1 MLNKIKTLFQKVK
14 RTSKLEVEKNTKPDG
29 EVKYS
34 KFGIGLKLVAAFSVV
49 AVLTVAISGVSWFSL
64 NILTSA
70 EQDLIDQKVP
80 AITLALKL
88 ANEATALAAS
98 APKLSTAETE
108 AERNQSYKGIISA
121 TKKATEGL
129 VALRQFM
136 EGDPALEKI
145 DDSLTKMRTIL
156 SDLNGKVRNR
166 IELSDRLNSTGPR
179 LSVARDILDTGL
191 SSLLLPLRM
200 QVIKNSDQWNDV
212 LTKSV
217 DQALTGV
224 KPENDTSELSM
235 EVLGVLGFQ
244 EDIFSFKS
252 NGYAMLSLLTEGLQ
266 ADNVD
271 TVKDLESVFLS
282 SIASMGTPLDEI
294 EKKTSKGR
302 TKELNELFN
311 DFLAMGVKDSTDK
324 SVNIFKTRIEELETA
339 DAAQKIV
346 GDSRFLAGILVKNVN
361 DFAGSIEK
369 SVGVAANDNATLANN
384 TKMTLLVCALV
395 ALVIAAAIGWFY
407 VRRNII
413 RRLMLLV
420 ASAQRLSEGDLESSI
435 YRDGSDE
442 IARLGHALVGFR
454 NTAREAEA
462 ARADADVQRQ
472 KREEEKAQREEE
484 QRKAEQAAVEER
496 ERLATEAA
504 ETKVKER
511 NQLADTFE
519 GSVKHLVEK
528 FAAATSEMT
537 VMSQSMTD
545 SAEDTT
551 QRSATVA
558 SASDL
563 ASSSVNSVAA
573 ATEELSSSITE
584 ISRQVNQ
591 AASIAG
597 EAVSEAERT
606 NIMVNS
612 LNEAA
617 SRIGDVVGLI
627 NDIAGQTNLLALNAT
642 IEAARAGDA
651 GKGFAVVASEVKN
664 LAAQT
669 AKATEEISEQ
679 IKAVQEETGNAVGA
693 ISGISTTIGR
703 INEIATS
710 ISAAVEEQ
718 GAATGEISRSVQ
730 QAAEGSQEV
739 SQNII
744 SVRDAASNT
753 GKTALEVREVANEM
767 VSEVGKL
774 DKEVERFLAQIRAS

>member
-1 MLNKIKTLFQKVK
+1 MLKKITKFFKRSKKAVK
-14 RTSKLEVEKNTKPDG
+14 PAG

-34 KFGIGLKLVAAFSVV
+34 KFGIGLKLIAAFSVV
-49 AVLTVAISGVSWFSL
+49 AVLTVAISAVSWFSL
-64 NILTSA
+64 NNLTSA

-80 AITLALKL
+80 AISLALKL
-88 ANEATALAAS
+88 ANEATALAAA
-98 APKLSTAETE
+98 APRLSTAKTE

-121 TKKATEGL
+121 TKKATDGL
-129 VALRQFM
+129 VALRQYM
-136 EGDPALEKI
+136 EGDPALKRI
-145 DDSLTKMRTIL
+145 DDSLTKMRTTL
-156 SDLNGKVRNR
+156 SELNGKVRNR

-200 QVIKNSDQWNDV
+200 QVLKNSDQWNDL

-235 EVLGVLGFQ
+235 EVLDVLGFQ

-266 ADNVD
+266 ADNID
-271 TVKDLESVFLS
+271 AVKDLESVFLS

-294 EKKTSKGR
+294 EQKSSKAR
-302 TKELNELFN
+302 VKELNELFN

-324 SVNIFKTRIEELETA
+324 SVNIFKTRIAELEA
-339 DAAQKIV
+339 AAAAQKIV
-346 GDSRFLAGILVKNVN
+346 GDGRFLAGILVKNVN
-361 DFAGSIEK
+361 DFTSKIEE
-369 SVGVAANDNATLANN
+369 SVGVAAKENAALANN

-395 ALVIAAAIGWFY
+395 ALAIAAAIGWFY
-407 VRRNII
+407 VRRNIV

-420 ASAQRLSEGDLESSI
+420 ASAQRLSEGDLDSSI
-435 YRDGSDE
+435 YRDGNDE

-454 NTAREAEA
+454 NTAREAEE
-462 ARADADVQRQ
+462 ARADAEVQRQ
-472 KREEEKAQREEE
+472 KREEEKTQREEE
-484 QRKAEQAAVEER
+484 QRNAEQAALEER

-504 ETKVKER
+504 ETKARER
-511 NQLADTFE
+511 SQLADTFE

-558 SASDL
+558 SASDQ

-573 ATEELSSSITE
+573 ATEELSSSINE
-584 ISRQVNQ
+584 ISRQVDQ

-664 LAAQT
+664 LASQT

-679 IKAVQEETGNAVGA
+679 IKAVQEETNNAVGA
-693 ISGISTTIGR
+693 IGGISTIIGR

-730 QAAEGSQEV
+730 QAAEGAQEV

-744 SVRDAASNT
+744 SVRDAASST
-753 GKTALEVREVANEM
+753 GKTAIEVREVSNEM
-767 VSEVGKL
+767 VKEVGKL
-774 DKEVERFLAQIRAS
+774 DQEVERFLAQIRAS